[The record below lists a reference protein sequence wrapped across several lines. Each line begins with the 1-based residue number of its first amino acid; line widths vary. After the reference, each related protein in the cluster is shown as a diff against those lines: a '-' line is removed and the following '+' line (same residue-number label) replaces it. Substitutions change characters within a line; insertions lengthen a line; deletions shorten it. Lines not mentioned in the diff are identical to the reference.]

1 MVGNRYAVSTILGG
15 QEVERT
21 WDRRRGTGAVLVTGA
36 TGFVGSTVM
45 ADLLE
50 GPREGRPEIR
60 VLTRRGLPRWMAEA
74 GVVEVRGD
82 LVEPSSMRGACDGVT
97 TVLHLGSQIGGSADL
112 CDAVNRDGT
121 RVLLE
126 EATRAKVN
134 RFVYLST
141 TSIYG
146 SGVHRGSGESL
157 LAPAPA
163 SATSA
168 SKLAAERS
176 VRSFGGVVLR
186 PHLVYGAGDIW
197 FVPTLLRLLEK
208 IPALIDSGA
217 ARTSVVAVTDLA
229 RVIAALARMAWGRAP
244 GAVFHVSDPRPVRMW
259 ELIGLLCARLG
270 RSMPEESLPAKDH
283 RELTRRQLP
292 EMTDHQFELL
302 AYDHYYDSDRIWR
315 HTGVRPGPGV
325 RERLNLPV
333 SQWYRER
340 VAA

>member
-1 MVGNRYAVSTILGG
+1 MAVQG
-15 QEVERT
+15 E
-21 WDRRRGTGAVLVTGA
+21 WDRRRGVGAVLVTGA
-36 TGFVGSTVM
+36 TGFVGSAMMT
-45 ADLLE
+45 DLLS
-50 GPREGRPEIR
+50 GPREHRPEIR
-60 VLTRRGLPRWMAEA
+60 VLTRSGVPHWMSEA

-82 LVEPSSMRGACDGVT
+82 LVEPSTMRGACDGVT

-126 EATRAKVN
+126 EATRAGVN

-141 TSIYG
+141 TSVYG

-163 SATSA
+163 SPTSA

-208 IPALIDSGA
+208 IPALIDSGG

-244 GAVFHVSDPRPVRMW
+244 GAVFHVSDPRPVRMR

-270 RSMPEESLPAKDH
+270 HAMPEESLPAPAH
-283 RELTRRQLP
+283 RELTRQELP
-292 EMTDHQFELL
+292 SMTDHQFELL
-302 AYDHYYDSDRIWR
+302 AYDHFYDSERIWR

-325 RERLNLPV
+325 RERIDAPV
-333 SQWYRER
+333 AQWYRER